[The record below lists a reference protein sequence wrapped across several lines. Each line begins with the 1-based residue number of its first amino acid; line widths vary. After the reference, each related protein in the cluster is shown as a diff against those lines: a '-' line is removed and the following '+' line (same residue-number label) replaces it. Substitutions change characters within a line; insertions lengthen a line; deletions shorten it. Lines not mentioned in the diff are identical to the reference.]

1 MSDRILFPPA
11 DPLGRTATLAF
22 DASFPVLGIPLR
34 VRSNAEAVL
43 DLAAGAFGAWRELAE
58 GLVEAGPGADLDVVV
73 HPATDEPLPDR
84 LACRRHGNV
93 CLAAA
98 GPVLATVLTAERRAL
113 VFVPAQA
120 LADGA
125 WFETHVCAQA
135 MLAVGGRGRVPI
147 HAAAVIAGDHTLL
160 LTGASGAGKST
171 MAYACAA
178 AGFSVLG
185 EDTVFVDLSGEPA
198 RLWGYAPQLWLAPDG
213 VRFFPELAAAPVA
226 PRPGGTS
233 CIRAAAVTP
242 WAPTLT
248 TAGRVSVVLL
258 DRSAEEPS
266 LTPIDGDEA
275 AAFFDEDDSGGVDQD
290 PDERPAV
297 AAWLRRLPTWRLDA
311 GDAPH
316 RAARLLETLV
326 AVRQPVARR
335 TWRAGHGGQDPPLT
349 ASVVER

>member
-34 VRSNAEAVL
+34 VRSNAEAAL
-43 DLAAGAFGAWRELAE
+43 DLAADVFGAWRGLPDSLIE
-58 GLVEAGPGADLDVVV
+58 GGAFADLGVIV
-73 HPATDEPLPDR
+73 HPATDERLPER
-84 LACRRHGNV
+84 LSCRRHGDV
-93 CLAAA
+93 FLAAA
-98 GPVLATVLTAERRAL
+98 GPVLAAVMIVERRAV

-120 LADGA
+120 LAAGEWFGA
-125 WFETHVCAQA
+125 HVCGHA
-135 MLAVGGRGRVPI
+135 MLAVAGRGRVPI
-147 HAAAVIAGDHTLL
+147 HAAAVVAGDHTLL
-160 LTGASGAGKST
+160 LTGTSGAGKST

-185 EDTVFVDLSGEPA
+185 EDTVFVDLSGDAP

-213 VRFFPELAAAPVA
+213 VRFFPELAAATVA
-226 PRPGGTS
+226 TRADGTPR
-233 CIRAAAVTP
+233 IRAAAVTP

-248 TAGRVSVVLL
+248 TAGRVSVVVL
-258 DRSAEEPS
+258 DRSSEEPS
-266 LTPIDGDEA
+266 LTPIDGEEA
-275 AAFFDEDDSGGVDQD
+275 AAFVDDDAYDGFDQY

-326 AVRQPVARR
+326 AARQPIARAAR
-335 TWRAGHGGQDPPLT
+335 PAAADAARAH
-349 ASVVER
+349 